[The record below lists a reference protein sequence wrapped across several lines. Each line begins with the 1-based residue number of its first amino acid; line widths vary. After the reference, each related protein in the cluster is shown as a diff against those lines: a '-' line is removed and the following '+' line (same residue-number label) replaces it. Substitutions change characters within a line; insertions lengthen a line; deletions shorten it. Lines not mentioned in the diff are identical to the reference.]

1 MNRGTIRQETSIEIS
16 NEQKLEEFAT
26 KEDIILKYAIEY
38 RLSSGYR
45 PDLSKDWKHS
55 VRKIVAALVVQRK
68 KASILY
74 LPTAMDEDRWKQRR
88 CDSVFQVIWMASPIV
103 LEHQC
108 LLGLREK
115 VVKLV
120 LLANLAGL
128 GLFSFSLLVVIF
140 YIMCN
145 YHWS

>member
-1 MNRGTIRQETSIEIS
+1 
-16 NEQKLEEFAT
+16 
-26 KEDIILKYAIEY
+26 
-38 RLSSGYR
+38 
-45 PDLSKDWKHS
+45 
-55 VRKIVAALVVQRK
+55 
-68 KASILY
+68 
-74 LPTAMDEDRWKQRR
+74 
-88 CDSVFQVIWMASPIV
+88 MASPIV

-140 YIMCN
+140 YIYYVQIPLNMVLVQLPKHLVCN
-145 YHWS
+145 CLIWLVNLLTMMTASIPSHPGQYQIVIFMILMEML